1 MTQFW
6 IAFASVFVVVSPLGA
21 VPTFAALTRGRS
33 AAEVRDIARRGAVVG
48 AGVLV
53 AFTLLGP
60 SLLATLGVSPPA
72 FQVAGGT
79 LLFLTALEMLRGK
92 ASACSCGPGDVEAA
106 RQRDDIAI
114 VPVAIPLLAGPGSMA
129 TVMSLVSADP
139 SAGSIVAIVAAIAVT
154 FLLAYPILRS
164 ATLLQR
170 VLGTSVLTVVQRVL
184 GLVLAALS
192 IQTAV
197 VALSVLFGGAVA

>member
-1 MTQFW
+1 MSQFW

-21 VPTFAALTRGRS
+21 VPTFAALTRDRS
-33 AAEVRDIARRGAVVG
+33 SAEVRRIARRGTIVG
-48 AGVLV
+48 AAVLA

-60 SLLATLGVSPPA
+60 SLLGALGVSPPA
-72 FQVAGGT
+72 FQVAGGV

-92 ASACSCGPGDVEAA
+92 APACGCGPADVEAA
-106 RQRDDIAI
+106 RERDDIAI

-129 TVMSLVSADP
+129 TVMSLVSADG
-139 SAGSIVAIVAAIAVT
+139 SLGSIAAILAAVSVT

-164 ATLLQR
+164 ATIIQR
-170 VLGTSVLTVVQRVL
+170 VVGTSVLTVVQRVL

-197 VALSVLFGGAVA
+197 VAMSQLFGA

>member
-6 IAFASVFVVVSPLGA
+6 IAFASLFVVIDPFGA
-21 VPTFAALTRGRS
+21 VPTFTALTRNRP
-33 AAEVRDIARRGAVVG
+33 ADEIQRIARRATIVG
-48 AGVLV
+48 AAVLWG
-53 AFTLLGP
+53 FTLAGP
-60 SLLATLGVSPPA
+60 SFLAALGVSPPA
-72 FQVAGGT
+72 FQVAGSA

-92 ASACSCGPGDVEAA
+92 TPSCACGPSDVSAA
-106 RQRDDIAI
+106 REREDIAI
-114 VPVAIPLLAGPGSMA
+114 VPVALPLLAGPGAMA
-129 TVMSLVSADP
+129 TVMSRVSSDSSP
-139 SAGSIVAIVAAIAVT
+139 ESVVAILAAVTAT

-170 VLGTSVLTVVQRVL
+170 LVGPSVLTVVQRVL

-197 VALSVLFGGAVA
+197 NALSQLFGA